1 MTPPRRGDLGILR
14 GQGWHR
20 APMGARATQT
30 PVPCNA
36 PPPLSIV
43 TCRPTR
49 LALNDA
55 PDPKEGPEAEKQPGA
70 MSFDYRVRP
79 RRTRGGK
86 EQAEQELTIGK
97 RACHLLQA
105 VLRYDFPCSA
115 AMSGGFLSG
124 IGNPSYE
131 YRLRRVAF
139 RLLVLLWDQGRR

>member
-1 MTPPRRGDLGILR
+1 
-14 GQGWHR
+14 
-20 APMGARATQT
+20 
-30 PVPCNA
+30 
-36 PPPLSIV
+36 
-43 TCRPTR
+43 
-49 LALNDA
+49 
-55 PDPKEGPEAEKQPGA
+55 

-79 RRTRGGK
+79 RRTWGGK

-139 RLLVLLWDQGRR
+139 RLLVLLWDQGRRWVLGALVYR